1 MGDSFAGFAAIVF
14 VGDVAFE
21 KFKAGI
27 VHEGFQIPGEPIAE
41 VVDDP
46 YSRGSMVHEV
56 FYNIGTDETC
66 ASAYKHMGLLQLV
79 VVVAARV

>member
-1 MGDSFAGFAAIVF
+1 MTLTI
-14 VGDVAFE
+14 
-21 KFKAGI
+21 
-27 VHEGFQIPGEPIAE
+27 
-41 VVDDP
+41 
-46 YSRGSMVHEV
+46 RGSMVHEV